1 MLLPVPARETR
12 LVRQA
17 SMKFEDM
24 IDRIQVPLALI
35 YGKEDPWV
43 VPLWG
48 HRIKRQ
54 RPETLYYQVRK
65 SGSSRRTHTCSSAW
79 QLGFYC

>member
-1 MLLPVPARETR
+1 MT
-12 LVRQA
+12 
-17 SMKFEDM
+17 FEEM
-24 IDRIQVPLALI
+24 IDKIDVPMALI

-54 RPETLYYQVRK
+54 RPETLYYEV
-65 SGSSRRTHTCSSAW
+65 SSR
-79 QLGFYC
+79 L

>member
-1 MLLPVPARETR
+1 MSKPQYRLLRAHKVA
-12 LVRQA
+12 L
-17 SMKFEDM
+17 KFEEM
-24 IDRIQVPLALI
+24 IDRVEVPLALI

-54 RPETLYYQVRK
+54 RPETLYYQVGTLTSLRFPFVL
-65 SGSSRRTHTCSSAW
+65 C
-79 QLGFYC
+79 

>member
-1 MLLPVPARETR
+1 MSRRHGCYTSVVREVTCFWRDAVNSMPLLQQVA
-12 LVRQA
+12 
-17 SMKFEDM
+17 MKFEEM
-24 IDRIQVPLALI
+24 IDRVKVPLALI

-54 RPETLYYQVRK
+54 RPETLYYQV
-65 SGSSRRTHTCSSAW
+65 
-79 QLGFYC
+79 

>member
-1 MLLPVPARETR
+1 M
-12 LVRQA
+12 
-17 SMKFEDM
+17 SFEEM
-24 IDRIQVPLALI
+24 IDRIQVPMALI

-54 RPETLYYQVRK
+54 RPETLYYEV
-65 SGSSRRTHTCSSAW
+65 TPP
-79 QLGFYC
+79 LYCVPQTEKLKTL